1 MIQDFLSDEA
11 RICSAYSEIFPP
23 SRSSNMVRAK
33 AAVNG
38 EPCMARFQSSLS
50 DSTMNIGWF
59 LAFKYFLSGFKG
71 KKLRNSFIFS

>member
-1 MIQDFLSDEA
+1 
-11 RICSAYSEIFPP
+11 
-23 SRSSNMVRAK
+23 MVRAK